1 MATGWRLAGAKS
13 TTGLLEKV
21 HALPIYIYM
30 DMIYIYMDNLYMY
43 GYIITQMRNNGISI
57 CMDI

>member
-1 MATGWRLAGAKS
+1 MHYL
-13 TTGLLEKV
+13 
-21 HALPIYIYM
+21 YIYM